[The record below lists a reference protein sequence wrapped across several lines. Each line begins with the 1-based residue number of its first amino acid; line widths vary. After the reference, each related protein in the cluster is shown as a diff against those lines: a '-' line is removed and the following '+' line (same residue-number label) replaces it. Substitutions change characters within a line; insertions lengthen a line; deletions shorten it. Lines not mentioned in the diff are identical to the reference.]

1 MVTRKSNIELLR
13 IFSMI
18 LIVLVHSNF
27 SILGAVT
34 EGEVAQNSFRAFGR
48 ILFEQMCIVGVNVFV
63 LISGYFGICPT
74 KKKFFKLAFQI
85 LFWAG
90 LSAMVGLMS
99 GVDVP
104 LKSIAKSFWL
114 GGEYWFVPEYVALFA
129 FSPVVNKFIEYSSR
143 KEFYIVL
150 ISFFAIEFFYGWL
163 GNMASYKSGYSF
175 ASFIGLYLLGRYIN
189 LYPGKLCNFARR
201 IDLLLYLI
209 LSVIPAIVSYVTIM
223 KMRKDFATTSYTS
236 PFVVFAALF
245 LFLYFTKL
253 NLTSRSINWTAAS
266 VFSIYL
272 FHQHPS
278 IVPLFNSVFLKLN
291 YVVNESLLLYI
302 LCSIV
307 IALAGGFIIV
317 CVDKIRV
324 WMWKILVKR
333 IPILS

>member
-114 GGEYWFVPEYVALFA
+114 GG
-129 FSPVVNKFIEYSSR
+129 
-143 KEFYIVL
+143 
-150 ISFFAIEFFYGWL
+150 
-163 GNMASYKSGYSF
+163 
-175 ASFIGLYLLGRYIN
+175 
-189 LYPGKLCNFARR
+189 
-201 IDLLLYLI
+201 
-209 LSVIPAIVSYVTIM
+209 
-223 KMRKDFATTSYTS
+223 
-236 PFVVFAALF
+236 
-245 LFLYFTKL
+245 
-253 NLTSRSINWTAAS
+253 
-266 VFSIYL
+266 
-272 FHQHPS
+272 
-278 IVPLFNSVFLKLN
+278 
-291 YVVNESLLLYI
+291 
-302 LCSIV
+302 
-307 IALAGGFIIV
+307 
-317 CVDKIRV
+317 
-324 WMWKILVKR
+324 
-333 IPILS
+333 